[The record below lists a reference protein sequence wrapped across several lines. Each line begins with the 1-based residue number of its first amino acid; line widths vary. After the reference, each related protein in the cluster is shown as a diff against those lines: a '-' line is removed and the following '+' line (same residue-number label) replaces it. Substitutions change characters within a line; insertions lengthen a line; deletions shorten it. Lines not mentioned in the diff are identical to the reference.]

1 MEKTKTKK
9 KMDAIIAPTLIGVI
23 DKVNSLGIPRTD
35 IVNVFQNDSGSYM
48 AVFYC

>member
-9 KMDAIIAPTLIGVI
+9 KMDAIIAPTLTGVI
-23 DKVNSLGIPRTD
+23 DKINNLGITKND
-35 IVNVFQNDSGSYM
+35 VVNVFQNDSGSYM